1 MSEVLHD
8 RMPSLG
14 PLWLA
19 ALRGR
24 PGLSEGATLP
34 RIAHRVAVFQVD
46 GGWLKSFG
54 KVTGMAIGANLPA
67 TVPQAVALP
76 LHMAVLTSP
85 LFPLPLLGA
94 VHVRQRIEVIASLP
108 WDARL
113 AIACAVEGGRRVRR
127 GVEVDLITEVEHEGR
142 LCWRGVTTFLS
153 QGPRSDDAA
162 AKAKTP
168 RQGDGGG
175 PQGAAPREE
184 ADGDRVAAFAAEPPP
199 DPEISA
205 IWRLPADLGRRFAA
219 VAGDRNPIHLYPLTA
234 RPFGFKQPIIHGMW
248 TLSRALTAL
257 QAETPEPGAV
267 ISCRFR
273 KPLPL
278 PGSARLLGWTVA
290 GGHGFQV
297 LDAKGRVAVE
307 GGVAHS
313 EAS

>member
-1 MSEVLHD
+1 MSEVLHE
-8 RMPSLG
+8 RMPALG

-19 ALRGR
+19 ALRSR
-24 PGLSEGATLP
+24 PGLRDGETLP

-46 GGWLKSFG
+46 GRWLESYG
-54 KVTGMAIGANLPA
+54 RVTGMALGEGLPA

-76 LHMAVLTSP
+76 LQMSVLTSP
-85 LFPLPLLGA
+85 QFPLPLLGA
-94 VHVRQRIEVIASLP
+94 VHVRQRIEVLGPLP
-108 WDARL
+108 RDARL
-113 AIACAVEGGRRVRR
+113 SIACAVEGGRRVRR
-127 GVEVDLITEVEHEGR
+127 GVEVDLITEVEHEGH

-153 QGPRSDDAA
+153 QGPRSGAGGGA
-162 AKAKTP
+162 SKA
-168 RQGDGGG
+168 RDDGGAHRD
-175 PQGAAPREE
+175 PAPRDD
-184 ADGDRVAAFAAEPPP
+184 DGDRVAAFAAEPPP

-248 TLSRALTAL
+248 TLARALVAL
-257 QAETPEPGAV
+257 EAPTPPLGAV

-278 PGSARLLGWTVA
+278 PGSARLLGWRVV
-290 GGHGFQV
+290 GGQGFQV
-297 LDAKGRVAVE
+297 LDGKGRVAVE

-313 EAS
+313 GAV